1 MNEERMRRLAEA
13 MSGANDDTS
22 EGTVTGVLK
31 SSEPEKKEGLPIIR
45 INNPFDEDA
54 MRQRGAERFLKG
66 YPTPVAPVIES
77 PLFDAAFAQYATGG
91 TFFELTRQRVR
102 GGENYIEAINN
113 DNKWSPSS
121 EEIRAVADRYQLPNS
136 WMGRLSE
143 ARSPEDLERVAQVGS
158 HRTQRQ
164 ADINNSRGLGAE
176 ATKFVAAAADPVFLV
191 AGFGAGTI
199 ARVGQASTRMGNALR
214 ASASAI
220 AVDAP
225 LETFRVYDDPDVTPL
240 DAGIAVMASGILSS
254 VLGGALGRSMNPSEI
269 KEMEE
274 QLASLVEQDYGS
286 SVGAKQLNPIFRE
299 LDDGTV
305 EPIDAPDQQIPRW
318 SSPSTWFAWGV
329 PVQKMQQSSS
339 PTVRKL
345 AERLSWNP
353 QIKGN
358 QGTTAFEVARRITEG
373 TSSFARPYK
382 QAEKAFYDGGGVFGG
397 TNTEQRR
404 EFGRIVWRH
413 INGVAK
419 SEDPNVLK
427 AAEALSNMQLEA
439 LAYAQSRAY
448 SGGDAKLAQEIN
460 TRVHQRLE
468 QEAKARQAAAEGK
481 GAGDAAEAGVP
492 AKEPKKNPY
501 MGRKSFRGA
510 EENRGPKPNV
520 DERSLAAARSRDEQL
535 AKIAELEAKM
545 PSPEELPKLTKAK
558 LIELYNELGGDAV
571 PSMSMKKDTLLTMV
585 RGVIP
590 NRKRTVRKAYDS
602 AVSDAGA
609 GNKLQRI
616 EEGTLGDGSLLRA
629 MIDNA
634 NTDAVQRRL
643 DAEKVDPGFTG
654 SRAEADAKS
663 ADQISNAANQQSMAR
678 AFEALEGNTP
688 RALMWAREGDS
699 RGLRI
704 INQNMKLAREARSQY
719 LENPNN
725 PLDEVLARWSD
736 DLPDANKVRLAEEA
750 HVARSSDAPDGT
762 PPNAGPPGPDYP
774 HVVRHEDGQEWGFKT
789 REEAEEFANDG
800 NPPARDEIDDAVDKI
815 AEQLVEY
822 DGFDAVKNLVHSPD
836 YLPRRFSVDGIQNYR
851 KTRSDEDI
859 IQTLGAAIA
868 RANPERFGE
877 DAGKAMT
884 VAKHYWETVLDVY
897 IRQDDGPR
905 FAKKTFQDRAAA
917 RQEVLDILEKQGK
930 KPDDIAEEAMDLI
943 IEQLAPLQRAVSE
956 SSRAKPRMKL
966 DLNSEWSK
974 GLDEIFEQDALDL
987 ALDYSRTMAGYAALN
1002 RAGFNSI
1009 AELNKMISQAA
1020 KELDKD
1026 VDLKATADTLDE
1038 LRFWRDSILG
1048 QPSEE
1053 LAKSPKVSWLASQ
1066 ARRVNFAA
1074 YMSNVAFA
1082 AVSEIAGHA
1091 MRVGVFNYMGQFAR
1105 YRGYM
1110 KRARKG
1116 DLTMADDVF
1125 ATADIVMGHGTGML
1139 RAELAQRTQ
1148 RYDFDFPETDPGFNR
1163 GRDVAERID
1172 TGTRKAANV
1181 VSRLSA
1187 MAPLQQ
1193 FMRMTYV
1200 SAMADHLVK
1209 KAAKGGMPFSKR
1221 RMETMGITEEM
1232 WGRIS
1237 AELNNS
1243 GKVISPDTNREVPM
1257 IRHQD
1262 WKDREAADAFINWI
1276 DRDSRRMILEGD
1288 VGHSPR
1294 FLREK
1299 PMLALMFQFLSFPI
1313 NAWTKH
1319 SGYLG
1324 SVKDGRAFAEMLVM
1338 ATGGMVGVQ
1347 ARTFLQGAAIE
1358 DEERRAKFFEERLNP
1373 LEVAKSAFYYSAHAS
1388 LIPNIYDT
1396 AIGTARSFVGEEVLP
1411 NELSFSYTRNS
1422 GLASSFLTGN
1432 PTVATIDRAAKVLP
1446 SFFDEDGATKQDVQ
1460 KAIKLLPF
1468 GNHVASIAVS
1478 EHLLSVLPEED
1489 VN

>member
-1 MNEERMRRLAEA
+1 MNEERMRQLAEA

-22 EGTVTGVLK
+22 EGTFSGVLK
-31 SSEPEKKEGLPIIR
+31 ESKPNRGEGLPVLR
-45 INNPFDEDA
+45 FNNPFDTEA
-54 MRQRGAERFLKG
+54 LEQRSAERLLAG
-66 YPTPVAPVIES
+66 YPDFRAPIIES

-91 TFFELTRQRVR
+91 TSLELTRQRALS
-102 GGENYIEAINN
+102 GEDFVSVVKD
-113 DNKWSPSS
+113 DNQWAPSAK
-121 EEIRAVADRYQLPNS
+121 EIKEVADKYKLPEAWFN
-136 WMGRLSE
+136 RLGE
-143 ARSPEDLERVAQVGS
+143 ARSPEDLERVAQVGA
-158 HRTQRQ
+158 HRTARQ
-164 ADINNSRGLGAE
+164 ADLRDSRGLAAE
-176 ATKFVAAAADPVFLV
+176 ATKFVAAASDPVFMV

-199 ARVGQASTRMGNALR
+199 AKVGQASTRFGNALR
-214 ASASAI
+214 ASGAAV
-220 AVDAP
+220 AVDSP
-225 LETFRVYDDPDVTPL
+225 LETFRVYNDPDATQFE
-240 DAGIAVMASGILSS
+240 AAIAVMASGILSGA
-254 VLGGALGRSMNPSEI
+254 LGGAFGRHMSANEI

-274 QLASLVEQDYGS
+274 QLSSLVEQRFDS

-299 LDDGTV
+299 LEDGTV
-305 EPIDAPDQQIPRW
+305 EPINTPERQQPRW

-339 PTVRKL
+339 PAVRKL
-345 AERLSWNP
+345 ASVLTWNP

-358 QGTTAFEVARRITEG
+358 QGTTAYEVARRITEG

-382 QAEKAFYDGGGVFGG
+382 QAEKAFFKEAVDSNGNQKDATSVFGG

-404 EFGRIVWRH
+404 EFGKIVWRH
-413 INGVAK
+413 VNGVAK

-427 AAEALSNMQLEA
+427 AADALSNMQLEA

-448 SGGDAKLAQEIN
+448 SGGDAKLAKEIN
-460 TRVHQRLE
+460 NRVHQRLQ
-468 QEAKARQAAAEGK
+468 QEAKAAESPEVTP
-481 GAGDAAEAGVP
+481 EAVTS
-492 AKEPKKNPY
+492 KKNPY
-501 MGRKSFRGA
+501 FGRKSFRGA
-510 EENRGPKPNV
+510 EDNRGPKPS
-520 DERSLAAARSRDEQL
+520 DEAPRRTEQDL
-535 AKIAELEAKM
+535 NG
-545 PSPEELPKLTKAK
+545 LTKAQIAEAFEEEFGYPINAPIK
-558 LIELYNELGGDAV
+558 TT
-571 PSMSMKKDTLLTMV
+571 KKADLVHMYI
-585 RGVIP
+585 GEYAD
-590 NRKRTVRKAYDS
+590 RKRTA
-602 AVSDAGA
+602 AVIKHS
-609 GNKLQRI
+609 Q
-616 EEGTLGDGSLLRA
+616 
-629 MIDNA
+629 
-634 NTDAVQRRL
+634 
-643 DAEKVDPGFTG
+643 
-654 SRAEADAKS
+654 EADFFGSTAS
-663 ADQISNAANQQSMAR
+663 AGKVEKAA
-678 AFEALEGNTP
+678 
-688 RALMWAREGDS
+688 
-699 RGLRI
+699 
-704 INQNMKLAREARSQY
+704 
-719 LENPNN
+719 
-725 PLDEVLARWSD
+725 DE
-736 DLPDANKVRLAEEA
+736 
-750 HVARSSDAPDGT
+750 
-762 PPNAGPPGPDYP
+762 
-774 HVVRHEDGQEWGFKT
+774 
-789 REEAEEFANDG
+789 
-800 NPPARDEIDDAVDKI
+800 I
-815 AEQLVEY
+815 AEQLIEY

-851 KTRSDEDI
+851 KTRTDDDI
-859 IQTLGAAIA
+859 ISNLAAAIS
-868 RANPERFGE
+868 RANPERFG
-877 DAGKAMT
+877 DNAKKAKT

-917 RQEVLDILEKQGK
+917 RDEVLKVLEEQGK
-930 KPDDIAEEAMDLI
+930 KPDDIAEEAMDLL

-956 SSRAKPRMKL
+956 SNRAKPRMKL

-1091 MRVGVFNYMGQFAR
+1091 MRVGVFNYMDQFSR

-1116 DLTMADDVF
+1116 DRSMADDIF

-1172 TGTRKAANV
+1172 TGTRKAANA

-1209 KAAKGGMPFSKR
+1209 KAAKGGLPFSKR

-1243 GKVISPDTNREVPM
+1243 GKVRSPDTNREVSM

-1338 ATGGMVGVQ
+1338 ATGGMIGVQ
-1347 ARTFLQGAAIE
+1347 ARTFLQGSAIE
-1358 DEERRAKFFEERLNP
+1358 DEERRAKFFEDRLNP
-1373 LEVAKSAFYYSAHAS
+1373 LEMAKSSFYYSAHAS

-1478 EHLLSVLPEED
+1478 EHLLSMLPEED

>member
-1 MNEERMRRLAEA
+1 MNEERMRRIAEA

-31 SSEPEKKEGLPIIR
+31 SSEPEKKEGLPLIR

-91 TFFELTRQRVR
+91 TSFELTRQRVR
-102 GGENYIEAINN
+102 GGENFIEAVN
-113 DNKWSPSS
+113 DDNSWSPSS
-121 EEIRAVADRYQLPNS
+121 EEIRAVADKYQLPNS

-164 ADINNSRGLGAE
+164 VDVNNSRGLAAE
-176 ATKFVAAAADPVFLV
+176 ATKFVAAAADPAFIV

-199 ARVGQASTRMGNALR
+199 AKVGQASTRMGNALR

-225 LETFRVYDDPDVTPL
+225 LETFRVYDDPDVTPM
-240 DAGIAVMASGILSS
+240 DAAIAVMASGIFSS
-254 VLGGALGRSMNPSEI
+254 VLGGALGRRMSSGEV

-274 QLASLVEQDYGS
+274 QLASLIEQDYGS

-305 EPIDAPDQQIPRW
+305 EPIDAPDQQTPRW

-448 SGGDAKLAQEIN
+448 SGGDAKLAKEIN

-501 MGRKSFRGA
+501 LGRKSFRVGREDA
-510 EENRGPKPNV
+510 PNV

-616 EEGTLGDGSLLRA
+616 DEGQAEAPSAVAPNEVDTQLNEYIERLNAAGNAGENYDPILDELFSDKRFKNADLKRLVEAAAGYAPSGATRQAMKGIMEQRLRTDWVLRARNPGSETQPRHQFKLKGIEVSEGTLGDGSQLRA
-629 MIDNA
+629 MIDGA
-634 NTDAVQRRL
+634 NTDAVERRL
-643 DAEKVDPGFTG
+643 A
-654 SRAEADAKS
+654 
-663 ADQISNAANQQSMAR
+663 
-678 AFEALEGNTP
+678 
-688 RALMWAREGDS
+688 
-699 RGLRI
+699 
-704 INQNMKLAREARSQY
+704 
-719 LENPNN
+719 
-725 PLDEVLARWSD
+725 
-736 DLPDANKVRLAEEA
+736 
-750 HVARSSDAPDGT
+750 
-762 PPNAGPPGPDYP
+762 
-774 HVVRHEDGQEWGFKT
+774 
-789 REEAEEFANDG
+789 
-800 NPPARDEIDDAVDKI
+800 DAVDETPEPRSNIDQAADEI
-815 AEQLVEY
+815 AEQLIEY

-930 KPDDIAEEAMDLI
+930 KADDIAEEAMDLL

-956 SSRAKPRMKL
+956 SNRAKPRMKL
-966 DLNSEWSK
+966 DLNSEWAK

-1002 RAGFNSI
+1002 RAGFNSV

-1053 LAKSPKVSWLASQ
+1053 LAKSPKTSWLASQ

-1074 YMSNVAFA
+1074 YMSNVSFA
-1082 AVSEIAGHA
+1082 AVSEIAGHV
-1091 MRVGVFNYMGQFAR
+1091 MRVGVFNYMDQFAR

-1125 ATADIVMGHGTGML
+1125 ETADIVMGHGTGML

-1163 GRDVAERID
+1163 GRDIAERID
-1172 TGTRKAANV
+1172 TGTRKAANA

-1209 KAAKGGMPFSKR
+1209 KAAKGDMPFSKR

-1262 WKDREAADAFINWI
+1262 WKDREAAQAFINWI

-1299 PMLALMFQFLSFPI
+1299 PMLALMFQFMSFPI

-1338 ATGGMVGVQ
+1338 AMGGMVGSQ
-1347 ARTFLQGAAIE
+1347 ARTFLQGIFIK

-1373 LEVAKSAFYYSAHAS
+1373 LEMAKSSFYYSAHAS
-1388 LIPNIYDT
+1388 LLPNIYDT

-1446 SFFDEDGATKQDVQ
+1446 SFFDEDGVTKQDVQ
-1460 KAIKLLPF
+1460 KAMKLLPF

-1478 EHLLSVLPEED
+1478 EHLLSMLPEED